1 MCDDVPRMRSRIAGG
16 RVSFLVGR
24 EPPSEDVSAQIAY
37 NLSMCYEYCAACRNG
52 DSSTTGAFRNGRAV
66 QIYSRMA
73 GAVPP
78 LSLLHSFSRPL
89 PVAHFLPGVLP
100 LFYTADTLV
109 YAAVP
114 SYAL

>member
-73 GAVPP
+73 GAISPAHYQKLFLTP
-78 LSLLHSFSRPL
+78 LQCAVFRLRRFDLFRPAGFSD
-89 PVAHFLPGVLP
+89 FN
-100 LFYTADTLV
+100 
-109 YAAVP
+109 
-114 SYAL
+114 